1 MTTSA
6 ELNWDFRENDF
17 PQNGSAGEKLGFALK
32 LALLASSELARQTW
46 HFRVGAEHVE
56 LFAHDP
62 EKPEASDPDDREAFI
77 HCGAGLSYLK
87 LALKHF
93 GSLGRVELFPD
104 LDQPALVARVL
115 AGCGRERDAQERA
128 LFAAMTR
135 DHLHFAPLDEC
146 PASAATLDLLRYAAM
161 GERAW
166 LEFAQSEFSRQRLF
180 SLATAQSPPAGAGRP
195 TRRDVSIPTGA
206 RSPATRSVSTVNRQP
221 AGTESIWTGPFL
233 ALSVRTSNSSQLTVQ
248 SEEESSGQW
257 TALAVIKSRTD
268 DKHGWVAAGQAT
280 ARVLLYAGMSG
291 LSWSFLNRA
300 LHSRAAREELLTG
313 MGRKGFPQVVIRFGS
328 KTPLTTL
335 QPTTSRSVTAIA
347 HA

>member
-1 MTTSA
+1 MTMSA
-6 ELNWDFRENDF
+6 EMNWNLRESDY
-17 PQNGSAGEKLGFALK
+17 PKSGSAGEKLGFALK

-46 HFRVGAEHVE
+46 HFRMGAEHVE

-62 EKPEASDPDDREAFI
+62 QKPEASDPDDRESFI
-77 HCGAGLSYLK
+77 HCGAGLFYLK

-93 GSLGRVELFPD
+93 GFLGRVELFPD

-115 AGCGRERDAQERA
+115 AGGGRERDAQESA

-135 DHLHFAPLDEC
+135 DHLHFTSLDEC

-180 SLATAQSPPAGAGRP
+180 SLAAPQSPPAGAGRP
-195 TRRDVSIPTGA
+195 TRQDLSIPTGA
-206 RSPATRSVSTVNRQP
+206 RSAGTRSVSTLNHQP
-221 AGTESIWTGPFL
+221 AVPESIWTGPFL
-233 ALSVRTSNSSQLTVQ
+233 ALSVRTSGSGQLTVQ
-248 SEEESSGQW
+248 SEEELPGQW
-257 TALAVIKSRTD
+257 AALAIIKSRTD
-268 DKHGWVAAGQAT
+268 DKYGWVAAGQAA
-280 ARVLLYAGMSG
+280 ARVLLYAEISG

-313 MGRKGFPQVVIRFGS
+313 IGRKGFPQIVIRFGS

-335 QPTTSRSVTAIA
+335 QPTTSRSVTATA
-347 HA
+347 RV